1 MWYSDN
7 HKSDTVNQYNIA
19 TVSFFIMNKIFLSVF
34 ALAIFILMASAQG
47 ALANTA
53 CQPIYGG
60 GQTCVQ
66 VGNVVI
72 NKTVQNPQT
81 AAFVDNLNIN
91 DPKFAPA
98 SSVKFNITVTNTG
111 SSAIA
116 KTTVK
121 DTLPQFVNFVSGSGS
136 FDSNTKVLTF
146 DVENLAAGE
155 SRTFT
160 IAAKVTDSGQL
171 PADQGI
177 TCVVNQA
184 LATSENGQQS
194 SDNSQFCIQKPVL
207 GETKGGLKVFPAPA
221 VTTTPSTGP
230 EMLPLIGL
238 IPSAVAGFFLRRKSY
253 RNRKGGEK

>member
-1 MWYSDN
+1 
-7 HKSDTVNQYNIA
+7 
-19 TVSFFIMNKIFLSVF
+19 MNKVFLSIF
-34 ALAIFILMASAQG
+34 ALAIFALITSAKG
-47 ALANTA
+47 ALADTA

-66 VGNVVI
+66 VGNVLI

-81 AAFVDNLNIN
+81 GSFVDNLNIN

-98 SSVKFNITVTNTG
+98 SSATFNITVTNTG
-111 SSAIA
+111 SSTIN

-121 DTLPQFVNFVSGSGS
+121 DTLPQFVSFVSGPGS

-146 DVENLAAGE
+146 DVSDLKAGE
-155 SRTFT
+155 TKTFT
-160 IAAKVTDSGQL
+160 VVAKITDAGQL

-184 LATSENGQQS
+184 LATAENGQQS

-207 GETKGGLKVFPAPA
+207 GETKGGLKVFPAPV
-221 VTTTPSTGP
+221 VTTTPATGP

-238 IPSAVAGFFLRRKSY
+238 IPTAVLGFLLRRKTS
-253 RNRKGGEK
+253 G

>member
-1 MWYSDN
+1 M
-7 HKSDTVNQYNIA
+7 T
-19 TVSFFIMNKIFLSVF
+19 KIFLSIF
-34 ALAIFILMASAQG
+34 ALAIFALMTSAQG
-47 ALANTA
+47 ARADTA

-66 VGNVVI
+66 VGNILI
-72 NKTVQNPQT
+72 NKTVQNPKT
-81 AAFVDNLNIN
+81 NSFVDNLNIN
-91 DPKFAPA
+91 DPKFTPTSNVA
-98 SSVKFNITVTNTG
+98 FHITVTNTG
-111 SSAIA
+111 GSTIN

-121 DTLPQFVNFVSGSGS
+121 DTLPQFVSFVSGPGS

-146 DVENLAAGE
+146 DVGNLATSE

-160 IAAKVTDSGQL
+160 ITAKVADGPQL

-184 LATSENGQQS
+184 LATAENGQQS
-194 SDNSQFCIQKPVL
+194 SDNSQFCIEKPVL

-221 VTTTPSTGP
+221 VKTTPGTGP

-238 IPSAVAGFFLRRKSY
+238 IPTGVFGFLLRRKAS
-253 RNRKGGEK
+253 K

>member
-1 MWYSDN
+1 
-7 HKSDTVNQYNIA
+7 
-19 TVSFFIMNKIFLSVF
+19 MNKVFLSVF
-34 ALAIFILMASAQG
+34 ALSIFILMASAQG
-47 ALANTA
+47 VRADTA

-60 GQTCVQ
+60 GQTCIQ
-66 VGNVVI
+66 VGNILI

-111 SSAIA
+111 SSTIN

-121 DTLPQFVNFVSGSGS
+121 DTLPQFVSFVSGSGS
-136 FDSNTKVLTF
+136 FDFNTKILTF
-146 DVENLAAGE
+146 DVGNLAAGE

-160 IAAKVTDSGQL
+160 IAAKVADGGQL

-184 LATSENGQQS
+184 MATAENGQQS

-230 EMLPLIGL
+230 EMLSLIGL
-238 IPSAVAGFFLRRKSY
+238 IPTGLFGFLLRRKAS
-253 RNRKGGEK
+253 K

>member
-1 MWYSDN
+1 MDKVYLSIFAL
-7 HKSDTVNQYNIA
+7 V
-19 TVSFFIMNKIFLSVF
+19 IFL
-34 ALAIFILMASAQG
+34 LMASEQS
-47 ALANTA
+47 ALADTV

-66 VGNVVI
+66 VGNTLI

-81 AAFVDNLNIN
+81 GAFVDNLNVN
-91 DPKFAPA
+91 DPKFTPT
-98 SSVKFNITVTNTG
+98 SSVTFHITVTNTG
-111 SSAIA
+111 SSTIN

-121 DTLPQFVNFVSGSGS
+121 DTLPSFINFVSGPGS

-146 DVENLAAGE
+146 DVGNLAAGE

-160 IAAKVTDSGQL
+160 IAAKVTDQGQL
-171 PADQGI
+171 PQDQGI

-184 LATSENGQQS
+184 ISTSENGQQS

-207 GETKGGLKVFPAPA
+207 GETKGGLKVLPSPQI
-221 VTTTPSTGP
+221 TITPPTGP

-238 IPSAVAGFFLRRKSY
+238 IPTGIFGFFLRKKAS
-253 RNRKGGEK
+253 K

>member
-1 MWYSDN
+1 
-7 HKSDTVNQYNIA
+7 
-19 TVSFFIMNKIFLSVF
+19 MNKVFLSIF
-34 ALAIFILMASAQG
+34 AFTTFALMASAQG
-47 ALANTA
+47 VRADTG

-81 AAFVDNLNIN
+81 GSFADNLNIN

-98 SSVKFNITVTNTG
+98 SSATFNITVTNTG
-111 SSAIA
+111 SSTIN
-116 KTTVK
+116 KVTLK
-121 DTLPQFVNFVSGSGS
+121 DTLPQFVSFTSGPGS

-146 DVENLAAGE
+146 DVSDLKAGE

-160 IAAKVTDSGQL
+160 VVAKVTDAGQL

-184 LATSENGQQS
+184 LATAENGQQS

-207 GETKGGLKVFPAPA
+207 GETKGGLKVFPAPQ
-221 VTTTPSTGP
+221 VTTTPATGP

-238 IPSAVAGFFLRRKSY
+238 IPTGVFGFLLRRKTS
-253 RNRKGGEK
+253 K

>member
-1 MWYSDN
+1 
-7 HKSDTVNQYNIA
+7 
-19 TVSFFIMNKIFLSVF
+19 MNKFFLSVF
-34 ALAIFILMASAQG
+34 ALAIFALMASTQG
-47 ALANTA
+47 ALAYTG

-72 NKTVQNPQT
+72 NKTVKNPQT
-81 AAFVDNLNIN
+81 GSFVDNLSIN

-98 SSVKFNITVTNTG
+98 SSVTFNITVANTG
-111 SSAIA
+111 SSTIN
-116 KTTVK
+116 KVTVK
-121 DTLPQFVNFVSGSGS
+121 DTLPQFVSFTSGPGS

-146 DVENLAAGE
+146 DVSDLKAGE
-155 SRTFT
+155 TKTFT
-160 IAAKVTDSGQL
+160 IVAKITDAGQL

-184 LATSENGQQS
+184 LATAENGQQS

-221 VTTTPSTGP
+221 ITTTPPTGP

-238 IPSAVAGFFLRRKSY
+238 IPTGLFGFLLRRKTS
-253 RNRKGGEK
+253 K